1 LDRHRVHAS
10 SFVPLDLSTLA
21 SAHPVR
27 RGKLAAEVGM
37 SPAAPLRRDIEAR
50 IERVAALIGGARR
63 LIREGQ
69 ALDLAVLE
77 YATRDLRDVVRVV
90 PADATEGLA
99 AYVGRLRAELDALAE
114 DLLAAGGDAR
124 GAIAERRR
132 SAFKAYDSGNDGR

>member
-1 LDRHRVHAS
+1 M
-10 SFVPLDLSTLA
+10 
-21 SAHPVR
+21 SA
-27 RGKLAAEVGM
+27 
-37 SPAAPLRRDIEAR
+37 AAPSRRDIEAR